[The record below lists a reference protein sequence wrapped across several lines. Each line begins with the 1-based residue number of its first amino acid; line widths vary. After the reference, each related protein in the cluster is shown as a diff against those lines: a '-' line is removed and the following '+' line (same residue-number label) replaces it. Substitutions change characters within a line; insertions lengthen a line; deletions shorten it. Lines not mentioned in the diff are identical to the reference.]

1 MNEMSTQEQLV
12 TVRRVA
18 WRERTAG
25 AGTITCPPPVV
36 NAVDSSPDQ
45 RQFGLEFAFDL
56 APPSRRARVI
66 AVFVRVR
73 FDDPAVRAVLL
84 ESDEARKVYAEEMQ
98 QQGFGWFFGDFGQR
112 SQLGPRYVM
121 RAVVETP
128 ADLETVTGAAR
139 VDASVARGRL
149 RPRVEHATLREPIAL
164 ALRPGGL
171 RPAPAVRLCF
181 AADIE
186 RFSRFR
192 APEAALAQERFAQV
206 MAQAR
211 GYAGIDVGRLGLQR
225 SGDGQAAVFPPAV
238 DESRVIPLLVEGLA
252 RALGQANADRADPDR
267 IRIRVALHRGHIS
280 WGANGWIGDSPI
292 AVQRL
297 LDSSAA
303 RQALADH
310 PSSDFVLIVSDV
322 VYRDV
327 IAHGHG
333 NLSSRT
339 FRPVRVDVPAKNF
352 TEPAWIY
359 VPAATDRV
367 SSAG

>member
-1 MNEMSTQEQLV
+1 MSTQEQLV

-18 WRERTAG
+18 WRERTVG
-25 AGTITCPPPVV
+25 AGTVTCHPPAV
-36 NAVDSSPDQ
+36 NAVDSPPDQ

-56 APPSRRARVI
+56 TPRSRRVRII
-66 AVFVRVR
+66 AVFIRVS
-73 FDDPAVRAVLL
+73 FDDPAAKAVLL
-84 ESDEARKVYAEEMQ
+84 ESDEARHVYAEEAQ
-98 QQGFGWFFGDFGQR
+98 QHGFGWFFGDFGQQ
-112 SQLGPRYVM
+112 SQLGSTYVM

-128 ADLETVTGAAR
+128 ADLATVTGTAR
-139 VDASVARGRL
+139 VDASIACGRL

-192 APEAALAQERFAQV
+192 APEAVLAQERFVQV

-211 GYAGIDVGRLGLQR
+211 GHAGIDVGQLGLQR

-252 RALGQANADRADPDR
+252 RALGQANADRAEPDR
-267 IRIRVALHRGHIS
+267 IRLRVALHRGHIS
-280 WGANGWIGDSPI
+280 WGANGWIGNSPI

-297 LDSSAA
+297 LDSPGA

-310 PSSDFVLIVSDV
+310 PSADFVLIVSDV

-339 FRPVRVDVPAKNF
+339 FRPVRVDMPAKNF

-359 VPAATDRV
+359 VPGATDRAL
-367 SSAG
+367 SAG

>member
-1 MNEMSTQEQLV
+1 MNEMSMQEQLI

-18 WRERTAG
+18 WRERMVG
-25 AGTITCPPPVV
+25 AGTIICQPPVV
-36 NAVDSSPDQ
+36 SSVDSSPNQ
-45 RQFGLEFAFDL
+45 RQFGLKFVFDL
-56 APPSRRARVI
+56 TPLSRRVRII
-66 AVFVRVR
+66 AVFVRVS
-73 FDDPAVRAVLL
+73 FDDPATKAILL
-84 ESDEARKVYAEEMQ
+84 ESDEARQLYAEEMQ
-98 QQGFGWFFGDFGQR
+98 QHGFGWFFGGFGQQ
-112 SQLGPRYVM
+112 SQLGTKYVM
-121 RAVVETP
+121 KAIVETS
-128 ADLETVTGAAR
+128 ADLETVTGTVR
-139 VDASVARGRL
+139 VDMSIAGGWL

-164 ALRPGGL
+164 ALRPEGI
-171 RPAPAVRLCF
+171 RPTPAVRLCF

-192 APEAALAQERFAQV
+192 APEAALVQERFAQV

-211 GYAGIDVGRLGLQR
+211 GHAGVDASQFGLQR
-225 SGDGQAAVFPPAV
+225 SGDGQAAVFPSAV

-252 RALGQANADRADPDR
+252 RALGEANADRAGPDR
-267 IRIRVALHRGHIS
+267 IRLRVALHRGHIS
-280 WGANGWIGDSPI
+280 WGANGWIGNSPI

-297 LDSSAA
+297 LGSSAA

-333 NLSSRT
+333 SLSSRT
-339 FRPVRVDVPAKNF
+339 FQPVHVDIPAKNF

-359 VPAATDRV
+359 VPARTDQA